1 MTDLSRKDIYKKTV
15 KQGVAKESFDKLLNN
30 MAKPLANM
38 LKPTLQ
44 KLNPNIDFLDPVV
57 QSGLEMAT
65 CNAIAEIVKASG
77 YVAHNIPGLNM
88 SEDEAILKMDAAAR
102 ALRGYS
108 GERLGTE
115 AGKMSVML
123 FPMVKKF
130 LTNASLAGIIDMPE
144 ETKALGPSKADSL
157 ITLLEGDE
165 IES

>member
-1 MTDLSRKDIYKKTV
+1 MTDTSRTDIYKKTI
-15 KQGVAKESFDKLLNN
+15 KQGMAKESFDKVLDN

-77 YVAHNIPGLNM
+77 YIAHNIPGLNM
-88 SEDEAILKMDAAAR
+88 SEDEAIDKMDAAAR

-115 AGKMSVML
+115 AGKVSVML
-123 FPMVKKF
+123 FPMVKQF
-130 LTNASLAGIIDMPE
+130 LTNANLAGILDKPK

-157 ITLLEGDE
+157 ISLLEGEEVED
-165 IES
+165 